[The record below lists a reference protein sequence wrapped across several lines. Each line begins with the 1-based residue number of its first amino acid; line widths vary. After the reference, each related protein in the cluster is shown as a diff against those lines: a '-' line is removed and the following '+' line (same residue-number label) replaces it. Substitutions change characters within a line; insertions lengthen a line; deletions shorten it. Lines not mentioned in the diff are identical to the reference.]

1 MWDQQMNPYGAMFNY
16 LNMFASDRDMDDVPD
31 FQDMYPDDPSK
42 FKDSSANNEFDYTNP
57 VLGLSVAVLLVFCSI
72 FLHKPTFG
80 KTVKLIGKL
89 PMTNQLVESLE
100 SARENVDSQE
110 NPTLDTD
117 SLVGLIVAPFIL
129 MGYAIYFSLI
139 VAFYAIM
146 LYLAVSAAFLIL
158 IGSAAF
164 MCFLLPFFLL
174 LSLFG

>member
-1 MWDQQMNPYGAMFNY
+1 
-16 LNMFASDRDMDDVPD
+16 
-31 FQDMYPDDPSK
+31 
-42 FKDSSANNEFDYTNP
+42 
-57 VLGLSVAVLLVFCSI
+57 
-72 FLHKPTFG
+72 
-80 KTVKLIGKL
+80 
-89 PMTNQLVESLE
+89 MTNQLVESLE

-117 SLVGLIVAPFIL
+117 SLVGLIAAPFIL

-174 LSLFG
+174 LGLFG

>member
-1 MWDQQMNPYGAMFNY
+1 
-16 LNMFASDRDMDDVPD
+16 
-31 FQDMYPDDPSK
+31 
-42 FKDSSANNEFDYTNP
+42 
-57 VLGLSVAVLLVFCSI
+57 LGLSVAVLLVFCSI

-139 VAFYAIM
+139 VAFYAIYFSLIVAFYAIM